1 MMGLISSFKTQAPK
15 RATHGRNA
23 MSAKITRRKFVT
35 ATAAGAALATFK
47 FPAPAVAQA
56 APFKLGLLTVKT
68 GPLAQGGI
76 QMEQGVV
83 TFLKEKNYTFAG
95 RKVEFISADTGGNPA
110 GTKTKAQELVERE
123 KVDAILGPLAAFELL
138 AITDY
143 IKEQK
148 IPMLSLAGA
157 EDMTQRRPNP
167 YFLRPSATSAQA
179 MHPMADFAAK
189 ELKLKKVVTI
199 SEDFAFGHEQM
210 GGFQQTFEEAGGKIV
225 NKIWPPLVTP
235 DYTPFVAQI
244 GDCDGVCQG
253 FAGSNPLRFLKTY
266 AAAGLKFPVVTGE
279 TGGDDALLRSFG
291 DEALG
296 LYSSCP
302 YTLDLA
308 TDANKRFVAAMQKD
322 YGIDPGFYAAGLYVA
337 AAVVDAGLQKNNG
350 KSDDKEAFVKALRA
364 VDLKDTPRGQIKF
377 DHFGNVVGD
386 FFIRRVDKV
395 NGKLVNKTLKTYN
408 NVSQFWTYDEKKF
421 LEAPVYSRNYPPLKS

>member
-1 MMGLISSFKTQAPK
+1 
-15 RATHGRNA
+15 
-23 MSAKITRRKFVT
+23 MSRKVSRRKFM
-35 ATAAGAALATFK
+35 AGTAAGAALAAFK
-47 FPAPAVAQA
+47 FPAPALAQA

-83 TFLKEKNYTFAG
+83 TYLKEKNYTFAG
-95 RKVEFISADTGGNPA
+95 RKVDLIVADTGGNPA

-143 IKEQK
+143 INEQK
-148 IPMLSLAGA
+148 TPMLSLAGA

-189 ELKLKKVVTI
+189 ELKLKRIVTI

-279 TGGDDALLRSFG
+279 TGGDDALLRSLG

-296 LYSSCP
+296 MYSCCP
-302 YTLDLA
+302 YTLDF
-308 TDANKRFVAAMQKD
+308 DNDSNKRFVAAMQKE
-322 YGIDPGFYAAGLYVA
+322 YGVDPGFYASGLYVA
-337 AAVVDAGLQKNNG
+337 TQTVAAGLEKTNG
-350 KSDDKEAFVKALRA
+350 KSDDKDAFVKALRS
-364 VDLKDTPRGQIKF
+364 VELKDTPRGAIKY
-377 DHFGNVVGD
+377 DHFGNVIGD
-386 FFIRRVDKV
+386 FFIRHLEKV
-395 NGKLVNKTLKTYN
+395 NGKLVNKTVKTYH

-421 LEAPVYSRNYPPLKS
+421 LAAPVYSRNYPPLKS